1 MNNKKNEIWISMS
14 DLMTALMMIF
24 LFICISYMKV
34 VKEENEEIK
43 EIALTWEKSQN
54 EIYNALNSE
63 FNKDLPVWGAELE
76 KNTLT
81 IRFKEPSV
89 LFKPGSYE
97 LTNAFE
103 DILSDFLPRYYNV
116 LNQYNSEIS
125 SVRIEGHTSSDWARF
140 NKTDAY
146 VKNMELSQKRT
157 QSVLNFWIYHTS
169 ANKNKISWLKK
180 FVEASGRS
188 SSHLIYNNRGFEDK
202 KKSRRVEFKVKTKT
216 EQKILKIL
224 EK

>member
-1 MNNKKNEIWISMS
+1 MNNKKNEIWVSMS

-34 VKEENEEIK
+34 IENEKTEIK

-54 EIYNALNSE
+54 EIYNALNDE
-63 FNKDLPVWGAELE
+63 FKYDLAIWGAELE
-76 KNTLT
+76 KSTLT

-97 LTNAFE
+97 LSTAFE
-103 DILSDFLPRYYNV
+103 NILSDFLPRYYRV
-116 LNQYNSEIS
+116 LSNYNDEIS
-125 SVRIEGHTSSDWARF
+125 SIRIEGHTSSDWGGF

-146 VKNMELSQKRT
+146 VKNMELSQQRT
-157 QSVLNFWIYHTS
+157 QSVLNYWIYNTS
-169 ANKNKISWLKK
+169 SNNSRISWIKN

-188 SSHLIYNNRGFEDK
+188 SSHLIYTSNGREDK

>member
-34 VKEENEEIK
+34 IEGEKQEIK

-54 EIYNALNSE
+54 EIYNSLKKE
-63 FNKDLPVWGAELE
+63 FYKDLPIWGAELE
-76 KNTLT
+76 KDTLT

-97 LTNAFE
+97 LTSGFE
-103 DILSDFLPRYYNV
+103 NILLDFLPRYYKV
-116 LNQYNSEIS
+116 LNLHNSEIS
-125 SVRIEGHTSSDWARF
+125 SVRIEGHTSSDWGFF
-140 NKTDAY
+140 NETDAY
-146 VKNMELSQKRT
+146 VKNMNLSQQRT
-157 QSVLNFWIYHTS
+157 QSVLNYWIYNTS
-169 ANKNKISWLKK
+169 ANIEKISWLKK
-180 FVEASGRS
+180 YVEASGRS
-188 SSHLIYNNRGFEDK
+188 SSHLVYDSNRKEDK